1 MHTGTQYSTG
11 NEYTHKKRARLR
23 SPPPYNWEHQR
34 RATKPLTLCLVCILG
49 HTKSCITKPQNVYVM
64 RDIMCS
70 GYVAGGNT
78 RWFAMEDGDMAFKTT
93 GNSETAQAGINK
105 RLSFEDDAS
114 GEYASMLAFACPY
127 GEAAAASRDQVI
139 SISDRLLPW
148 EVTKNADSAK
158 TYFPGGATGYKTYRA
173 KYGLNQLHFG
183 EDVRATESMSF
194 MSQVRTANNT
204 CTPNTLLTTQ
214 TRWLTPMLVRA
225 GRRQQRAVLPGPAPQ
240 VQPLRTELLRARS
253 WAGPLRSGC
262 YSRRCERLALRAA
275 TPLTPPR
282 PRPSRQPTNPP
293 LSTHLVPP
301 QARWR
306 RGESVS
312 LKSARDSMVSLE
324 VASHSQLV
332 FGNPANMA
340 K

>member
-1 MHTGTQYSTG
+1 
-11 NEYTHKKRARLR
+11 
-23 SPPPYNWEHQR
+23 
-34 RATKPLTLCLVCILG
+34 
-49 HTKSCITKPQNVYVM
+49 M

-194 MSQVRTANNT
+194 MSQGAVNNAL
-204 CTPNTLLTTQ
+204 CFL
-214 TRWLTPMLVRA
+214 
-225 GRRQQRAVLPGPAPQ
+225 GPH
-240 VQPLRTELLRARS
+240 RK
-253 WAGPLRSGC
+253 
-262 YSRRCERLALRAA
+262 Y
-275 TPLTPPR
+275 
-282 PRPSRQPTNPP
+282 NPFAQNFFE
-293 LSTHLVPP
+293 LVPGQGHFGP
-301 QARWR
+301 DAIPGVRCYT
-306 RGESVS
+306 
-312 LKSARDSMVSLE
+312 
-324 VASHSQLV
+324 HSQPFPV
-332 FGNPANMA
+332 PYTPHISTSTSTSTCYRTPAGA
-340 K
+340 AASRSR